1 MLTFI
6 SIPTDFVPNV
16 ANFAATIL
24 ADMSPVAVLLI
35 GVLLGL
41 MILGWLIERLKGG
54 SAVKEEGGYIE
65 DEEDY

>member
-41 MILGWLIERLKGG
+41 MILGWLIERLRGG
-54 SAVKEEGGYIE
+54 SRVKEAGDYIE